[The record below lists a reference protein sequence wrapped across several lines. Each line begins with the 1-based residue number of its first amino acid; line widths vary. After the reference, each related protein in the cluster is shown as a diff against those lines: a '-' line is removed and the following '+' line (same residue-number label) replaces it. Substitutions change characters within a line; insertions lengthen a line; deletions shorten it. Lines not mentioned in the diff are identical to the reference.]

1 MSWRGK
7 TVIITGASSGIGF
20 ALAMLLAARGARLG
34 VLARREDLLQNLVAE
49 TRQAGGTVEAEIA
62 DVTDR
67 RPLADAIAKL
77 ETRLGPTDVLIANA
91 GVSLTGGG
99 AEAVETMMRVNFL
112 GVVHAFDAVLSG
124 MLQRG
129 SGHLVAISS
138 LAAFKGL
145 PGSGGYC
152 ASKAAVNSY
161 CESLRIEHAPRGI
174 AVTAVC
180 PGFIRTAMTD
190 GQTHPM
196 PFLMDAGEAA
206 ERIAGA
212 LLRRPAVYRFP
223 WMMWRLMKMT
233 RWLPD
238 SVVRRWVMPVETKS

>member
-1 MSWRGK
+1 MDWRGK
-7 TVIITGASSGIGF
+7 TVIITGASSGIGL
-20 ALAMLLAARGARLG
+20 ALAKLLAARGARLG
-34 VLARREDLLQNLVAE
+34 VLARRANLLQKLVAE
-49 TRQAGGTVEAEIA
+49 IRQAGGTVEAEVS

-67 RPLADAIAKL
+67 HSLADAIAQL
-77 ETRLGPTDVLIANA
+77 EGRLGSADMLIANA

-99 AEAVETMMRVNFL
+99 ADAVETMMRVNFL
-112 GVVHAFDAVLSG
+112 GVVNAFDAVLPG
-124 MLQRG
+124 MLARG

-138 LAAFKGL
+138 LAAYKGL

-180 PGFIRTAMTD
+180 PGFIRTPMTD
-190 GQTHPM
+190 GQPHPM
-196 PFLMDAGEAA
+196 PFLMDAEEAA
-206 ERIAGA
+206 ERIARA

-223 WMMWRLMKMT
+223 WLLYRLMKMT

-238 SVVRRWVMPVETKS
+238 SVIRRRVMPVETKS